1 MRRQW
6 SQAMNSGLSA
16 VAPHG
21 AGSGGTVKTTRPARS
36 PRSVGQTLAAVS
48 SSKVDAAQPEAYASR
63 RPGVASQSSSSPG
76 HTTSVVQVKRR
87 PDRVRTDRSP
97 GSTETTS
104 SRRVVQPAGTTLSA
118 GRERDDMVASPPPT

>member
-1 MRRQW
+1 
-6 SQAMNSGLSA
+6 MNSGLSA

-36 PRSVGQTLAAVS
+36 PRSVGQTLRGGVVVEGRRGPAGV
-48 SSKVDAAQPEAYASR
+48 VRLR
-63 RPGVASQSSSSPG
+63 RPGVASQSSSRPG

-87 PDRVRTDRSP
+87 PDRVGRTVAA

-104 SRRVVQPAGTTLSA
+104 SRSVVQPAGTTRSA